1 MKEWNIGAD
10 ASGRLADKPTG
21 VETTNEVGS
30 RLCKDP
36 GRGFQAE
43 GSASVKTLEAL
54 TAQGGQWGWSCLS
67 LGRVGGDRVGRKRV
81 EASRAGKD

>member
-30 RLCKDP
+30 RLCKD
-36 GRGFQAE
+36 RSLMKSLSNVFTQKTV
-43 GSASVKTLEAL
+43 SVNLTSLILKSKILEYFL
-54 TAQGGQWGWSCLS
+54 Y
-67 LGRVGGDRVGRKRV
+67 D
-81 EASRAGKD
+81 GK

>member
-1 MKEWNIGAD
+1 MLTRMKEWNIGAD
-10 ASGRLADKPTG
+10 GSGRLADKPTG

-54 TAQGGQWGWSCLS
+54 TAQGGQ
-67 LGRVGGDRVGRKRV
+67 
-81 EASRAGKD
+81 

>member
-1 MKEWNIGAD
+1 MISQMMINPLKKMLTRMKECNIGAD
-10 ASGRLADKPTG
+10 ASGCLADKPTG
-21 VETTNEVGS
+21 VETMNEVGS

-54 TAQGGQWGWSCLS
+54 TAQGGQ
-67 LGRVGGDRVGRKRV
+67 
-81 EASRAGKD
+81 